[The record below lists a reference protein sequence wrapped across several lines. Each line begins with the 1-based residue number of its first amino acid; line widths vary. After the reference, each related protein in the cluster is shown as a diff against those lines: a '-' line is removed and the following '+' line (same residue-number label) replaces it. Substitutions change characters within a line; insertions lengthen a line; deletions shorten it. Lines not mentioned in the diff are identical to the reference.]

1 MVTKLKASLATSDV
15 DTTTNTD
22 TTTTAIDNSTQK
34 GQKSDEILS
43 PTTETETG
51 GAIERIQSAGSQYDP
66 ITNTI
71 LSTSSTL
78 PSHPLTPLQ
87 SYHRS
92 SNQALLTT
100 NGHNSNLSR
109 RNTGTSKGHNSDLNT
124 IIQELPG
131 QSMIDDTIIY
141 LETYLQTKYNSRHPW
156 MARFGVMYSTRPS
169 TPAGST

>member
-1 MVTKLKASLATSDV
+1 MVNKLKASLATSAV
-15 DTTTNTD
+15 NTTTNTD
-22 TTTTAIDNSTQK
+22 TTATAVIDNTTQK
-34 GQKSDEILS
+34 GQNSDDSQQS
-43 PTTETETG
+43 PPMTE
-51 GAIERIQSAGSQYDP
+51 AIERPQSAGSQYDP

-87 SYHRS
+87 SYHRTS
-92 SNQALLTT
+92 SQALQLTSTANT
-100 NGHNSNLSR
+100 NL
-109 RNTGTSKGHNSDLNT
+109 KGHNSYLNT

-131 QSMIDDTIIY
+131 QSMIDDTILY

-156 MARFGVMYSTRPS
+156 MARFGVMYSTRPT